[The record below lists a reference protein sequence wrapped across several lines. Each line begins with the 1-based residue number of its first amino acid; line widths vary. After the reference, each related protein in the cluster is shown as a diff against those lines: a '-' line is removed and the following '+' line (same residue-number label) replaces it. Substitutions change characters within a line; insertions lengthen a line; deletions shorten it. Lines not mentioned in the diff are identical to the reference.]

1 MEEILRKLIDKD
13 DKAAYEFAKLIGSES
28 AESDKYLDMIPIFAE
43 MLKDKSSFVRA
54 RGFMLICNQA
64 RWANEGQIDAVFDQM
79 LSLLNDSRPTVV
91 RQCLAALHEVALFR
105 PEMTGQIEKA
115 VSEIDFDK
123 YKDSMSPLIKKD
135 IEDLRKSCCRFKKE
149 ENRP

>member
-1 MEEILRKLIDKD
+1 MEEMLRKLIDKD

-79 LSLLNDSRPTVV
+79 LSLLNDPRPTVV
-91 RQCLAALHEVALFR
+91 RQCSTASR
-105 PEMTGQIEKA
+105 PPT
-115 VSEIDFDK
+115 
-123 YKDSMSPLIKKD
+123 
-135 IEDLRKSCCRFKKE
+135 
-149 ENRP
+149 